1 MRTAENCRRVAQATV
16 LLAVLANLLQLVQGG
31 NLHSSRFSNNLPLFP
46 LPLSAALFLLCRCL
60 QRGKELQDDSDS
72 II

>member
-1 MRTAENCRRVAQATV
+1 MG
-16 LLAVLANLLQLVQGG
+16 ANLLQLLMMGRLL
-31 NLHSSRFSNNLPLFP
+31 NSHFSISLPLFP
-46 LPLSAALFLLCRCL
+46 LLLSAALFLLCRCL